1 MIPMLNMIPMLDIL
15 LTEALHLIT
24 IPTLDILLLT
34 RHTEAIIH
42 LHQAMGGLTTHLL
55 ATLLTLT
62 KEKGTRSS
70 NPQPVK
76 MMAMDFL
83 LLLNILQL
91 MLKEGKGR
99 RTIFRQLCI
108 LETKTTTLM
117 WMMRIEA
124 RNNRVS

>member
-1 MIPMLNMIPMLDIL
+1 
-15 LTEALHLIT
+15 
-24 IPTLDILLLT
+24 
-34 RHTEAIIH
+34 
-42 LHQAMGGLTTHLL
+42 
-55 ATLLTLT
+55 
-62 KEKGTRSS
+62 
-70 NPQPVK
+70 